1 MEFKQRLVE
10 VFAELFGKNN
20 DGSGE
25 NYFASKWGWY
35 ISIDAVASNDI
46 TKHEFVYK
54 LSIFQFLTHLEYLK
68 DKNTEEIRLMK
79 VKK

>member
-25 NYFASKWGWY
+25 NYFGAKWGWY

-68 DKNTEEIRLMK
+68 DKTTEEIRQL
-79 VKK
+79 KK